1 MKDRNAGCG
10 LLGVLALAA
19 MLGTHHALAEAPC
32 AGKKLSAA
40 QLERKMS
47 GLLAGLRQSK
57 AGVEQKKVEVR
68 ELLDEMYCEL
78 NKADTDPLN
87 DRAKN
92 MAIDYQVVLEDV
104 LDDNCSKD
112 FGKLDFAQR
121 SAGAS
126 HEKMDTPSSRLAFA
140 IARAMCRQGQK

>member
-1 MKDRNAGCG
+1 MKARNARCG

-19 MLGTHHALAEAPC
+19 MLGTQHALAETPC
-32 AGKKLSAA
+32 AGKRLSAA

-47 GLLAGLRQSK
+47 GLLAGLRQSD
-57 AGVEQKKVEVR
+57 AGVEQMKVQVR

-78 NKADTDPLN
+78 DKAEKAPLN
-87 DRAKN
+87 DHVKN
-92 MAIDYQVVLEDV
+92 LVIEYQVLLEDV

-126 HEKMDTPSSRLAFA
+126 HENVDTPSSRLAFA
-140 IARAMCRQGQK
+140 IARAMCRRGQK

>member
-1 MKDRNAGCG
+1 MNDRNNGCG
-10 LLGVLALAA
+10 LLGLLALAA
-19 MLGTHHALAEAPC
+19 MLGTHHALAETSC
-32 AGKKLSAA
+32 AGKRLPEV
-40 QLERKMS
+40 QLERKMN
-47 GLLAGLRQSK
+47 GLLTGLRQSE
-57 AGVEQKKVEVR
+57 AGVEQKKAKVR
-68 ELLDEMYCEL
+68 ELLGEMYCEL
-78 NKADTDPLN
+78 DKAEKAPLN

-92 MAIDYQVVLEDV
+92 LAIDYQIVLEDV

-126 HEKMDTPSSRLAFA
+126 QEKIDSPSSRLAFA